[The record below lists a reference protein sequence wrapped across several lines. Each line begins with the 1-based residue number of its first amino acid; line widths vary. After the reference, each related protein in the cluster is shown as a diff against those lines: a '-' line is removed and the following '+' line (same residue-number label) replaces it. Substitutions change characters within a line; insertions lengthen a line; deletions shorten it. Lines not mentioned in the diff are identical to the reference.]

1 MNTHPFEPFRIKVTE
16 PLNLN
21 TRETRLNVIKK
32 AKYNLFR
39 VPSNEIWVD
48 LLTDSGTGA
57 MSQEQWAGLMRGDES
72 YAGARSFERFLEAVR
87 LYTGKKHVIPCHQGR
102 AGEKIIAQTLIKP
115 GNIVVSNTFFDTTI
129 ENFRFAG
136 GKAIEVPSRESSDLY
151 SDFPFKGNA
160 DTQKL
165 EEVIKNAISRGLRV
179 SLFTMTV
186 TNNTRGGQPV
196 SIKNIKETK
205 EILSKYGVLFHID
218 ACRASEN
225 AYFIKLREPGYEDK
239 PVGEIV
245 REMLSYADIVTMSA
259 KKDGLSNIG
268 GFIATDDDELAKKFG
283 QYLVLW
289 EGFLTYGGI
298 AGRDL
303 EAIAIGLIESLDE
316 DYLRYRIGQVFY
328 LAESL
333 KNRGIPVLWPPGG
346 HAVYVD
352 AGKFLSHIPSSEFPG
367 QALAVALY
375 IEGGVR
381 SVELGSLMFGKEREV
396 KHELVRLAIPR
407 RVYTQSHLDHVS
419 RTFALIEDMK
429 HELRGFKIVYEPE
442 YLRHFLVD
450 LEPLGGPYS

>member
-1 MNTHPFEPFRIKVTE
+1 MTAHPFEPFRIKVTE

-21 TRETRLNVIKK
+21 TRDERLDIIKR

-39 VPSNEIWVD
+39 VPSSEIWVD

-57 MSQEQWAGLMRGDES
+57 MSQEQWAALMKGDES
-72 YAGARSFERFLEAVR
+72 YAGARSFSRFMEAVR
-87 LYTGKKHVIPCHQGR
+87 AYTGKNHVIPCHQGR
-102 AGEKIIAQTLIKP
+102 AAEKIVAQTLIKP
-115 GNIVVSNTFFDTTI
+115 GDFVISNTFFDTTI

-136 GKAIEVPSRESSDLY
+136 GKPLEVPSRESFDLQSEY
-151 SDFPFKGNA
+151 PFKGNA

-165 EEVIKNAISRGLRV
+165 EGVIKDIISRGHKV
-179 SLFTMTV
+179 ALFTMTV

-196 SIKNIKETK
+196 SIENVKVTK
-205 EILSKYGVLFHID
+205 EILSKYGIPLHID

-225 AYFIKLREPGYEDK
+225 AYFVKLREPGYGDKTIED
-239 PVGEIV
+239 IV
-245 REMLSYADIVTMSA
+245 REMLGYADIVTMSA
-259 KKDGLSNIG
+259 KKDGMANIG
-268 GFIATDDDELAKKFG
+268 GFIATDDDKLAKKFG

-289 EGFLTYGGI
+289 EGFLTYGGM

-303 EAIAIGLIESLDE
+303 EAIAVGLMESLDE
-316 DYLRYRIGQVFY
+316 NYLRYRIGQVYY
-328 LAESL
+328 LADSIKKL
-333 KNRGIPVLWPPGG
+333 DIPVLWPPGG

-352 AGKFLSHIPSSEFPG
+352 AGEFLNHIPSSEFPG

-375 IEGGVR
+375 VEGGIR

-407 RVYTQSHLDHVS
+407 RVYTQSHLDHVTN
-419 RTFALIEDMK
+419 TFSLIK
-429 HELRGFKIVYEPE
+429 GIKQELRGFKIVYEPE

-450 LEPLGGPYS
+450 LQPLGGPY